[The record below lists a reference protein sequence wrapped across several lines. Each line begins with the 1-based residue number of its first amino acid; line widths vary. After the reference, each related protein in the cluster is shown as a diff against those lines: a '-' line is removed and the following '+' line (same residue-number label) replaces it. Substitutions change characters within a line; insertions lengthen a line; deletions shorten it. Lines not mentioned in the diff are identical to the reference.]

1 MTNLQQAMAAS
12 GAGTAGLMGFPN
24 LPYPGLS
31 LGSLGLANPMLAA
44 ASYASLGLLPGLG
57 KLDLDRGE
65 GSGSNEKDDKEK
77 ANAAEKSSS
86 GMDEMDL
93 GLGLLSG
100 IHPSFPFSVYAPM
113 LMNPFFAQN
122 LAAATTG
129 FSLPAALPGSFPG
142 LGALPLSGIRT
153 AESSAEEGR
162 AETKSTSRRHKA
174 FAPATITL
182 AQAEPEDLST
192 QTTAKAARD
201 SSQKPDVAPPSQ
213 PDETRTAGD
222 VEELVQDLSVERK
235 STSVRSDVVK
245 SSAPARLVSASQ
257 GTSST
262 PVAMAAVFVATGA
275 APVRSQQRR
284 SKTGLLDSISSK
296 LMAQKMSC
304 ENRKSE
310 QTDAVNTDDDRP
322 LTTTTTTTSS

>member
-1 MTNLQQAMAAS
+1 MTNLQAMAS

-65 GSGSNEKDDKEK
+65 GSSNEKDDKEK

-86 GMDEMDL
+86 GMEEMDL

-129 FSLPAALPGSFPG
+129 FSLPTALPGSFPG

-153 AESSAEEGR
+153 TESNPEEVR
-162 AETKSTSRRHKA
+162 AETKPPSRRHKA
-174 FAPATITL
+174 FASSTITL

-192 QTTAKAARD
+192 QTTTKAARD
-201 SSQKPDVAPPSQ
+201 SSQKPDVAPSKPN
-213 PDETRTAGD
+213 ETRTAGD

-235 STSVRSDVVK
+235 SASVRSDVAK

-262 PVAMAAVFVATGA
+262 PVVATATVFVATSA
-275 APVRSQQRR
+275 VPVRSQQRR
-284 SKTGLLDSISSK
+284 SKTGLLDSISNK
-296 LMAQKMSC
+296 LMAKKMSC
-304 ENRKSE
+304 ENKKNE
-310 QTDAVNTDDDRP
+310 LTDAVNAEGDRP
-322 LTTTTTTTSS
+322 LTTSS

>member
-1 MTNLQQAMAAS
+1 MDFLSNMTNLQAMAS

-31 LGSLGLANPMLAA
+31 LGSLGLANPMFAA

-65 GSGSNEKDDKEK
+65 GSSNEKDDKEK

-86 GMDEMDL
+86 GMEELDL

-129 FSLPAALPGSFPG
+129 FSLPTALPGSFPG
-142 LGALPLSGIRT
+142 LGALPLGGIRT
-153 AESSAEEGR
+153 AESNPEEGR
-162 AETKSTSRRHKA
+162 AETKPALRRHKA
-174 FAPATITL
+174 SASSTITL

-192 QTTAKAARD
+192 QTTAKAARRD
-201 SSQKPDVAPPSQ
+201 SSQKPDVAPGRPN
-213 PDETRTAGD
+213 ETRTAGD

-235 STSVRSDVVK
+235 STSVRPDVAK
-245 SSAPARLVSASQ
+245 SSAPARLASASQ

-262 PVAMAAVFVATGA
+262 PVATAAVFAATGA

-284 SKTGLLDSISSK
+284 GKKTGLLDSISSK

-310 QTDAVNTDDDRP
+310 LTDAAVSADDDKP
-322 LTTTTTTTSS
+322 SATSS